1 LRRELGYVHRA
12 VEERRSVAESGVKLR
27 WDEGE
32 GSQERGR
39 RWTER
44 RAPRT
49 GDYESLSLD
58 SKWKRRGRML
68 REDSI
73 RTGRRAEPSQWTICG
88 RERSAV
94 CDDGQF
100 ITRGR

>member
-1 LRRELGYVHRA
+1 MRRELGYVHRA

-58 SKWKRRGRML
+58 SKWKRRGRTRGGD
-68 REDSI
+68 RE
-73 RTGRRAEPSQWTICG
+73 E
-88 RERSAV
+88 RERERQTDMRERV
-94 CDDGQF
+94 
-100 ITRGR
+100 REWVV